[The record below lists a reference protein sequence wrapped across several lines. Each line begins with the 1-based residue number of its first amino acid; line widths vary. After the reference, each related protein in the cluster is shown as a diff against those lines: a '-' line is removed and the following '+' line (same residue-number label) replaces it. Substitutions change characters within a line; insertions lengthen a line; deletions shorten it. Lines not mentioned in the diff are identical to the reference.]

1 MTPTFNLHQG
11 TAPLL
16 VSMPHL
22 GTSLPEA
29 LKPNYVPRALEV
41 EDADWHLN
49 HLYNFLIDMG
59 ASILTPVF
67 SRYVIDLNRPPN
79 DAPMYPGASNT
90 ELCPTRFFTGD
101 LLYKEGCEP
110 DSAEKLRRLETYW
123 QPYHHALA
131 GELSRLRSLH
141 PDVLLWDAHSI
152 RGEISWLFDGKL
164 PDLNVGTA
172 NGLAAAESV
181 GQAVMSVCEQQNQ
194 FTHVLNG
201 RFKGG
206 YITRH
211 YGNPQGGIHA
221 VQLEKCQSIYM
232 SERPPY
238 DYQPQLAA
246 QVQPL
251 LHKMMLAA
259 LNQVKSLSL

>member
-1 MTPTFNLHQG
+1 MTPTFYLHQG
-11 TAPLL
+11 TSPLL

-29 LKPNYVPRALEV
+29 LKPNYVPRAHLV

-49 HLYNFLIDMG
+49 HLYNFLKDMG

-101 LLYKEGCEP
+101 LLYKEGREP
-110 DSAEKLRRLETYW
+110 DVAEKLRRLETYW
-123 QPYHHALA
+123 QPYHQALA
-131 GELSRLRSLH
+131 MELRRLRSLH
-141 PDVLLWDAHSI
+141 SNVLLWDAHSI
-152 RGEISWLFDGKL
+152 RGEISWLFEGKL

-181 GQAVMSVCEQQNQ
+181 GQAVMSVCEQQDQ

-232 SERPPY
+232 SELPPY

-259 LNQVKSLSL
+259 LNQVKSLNL